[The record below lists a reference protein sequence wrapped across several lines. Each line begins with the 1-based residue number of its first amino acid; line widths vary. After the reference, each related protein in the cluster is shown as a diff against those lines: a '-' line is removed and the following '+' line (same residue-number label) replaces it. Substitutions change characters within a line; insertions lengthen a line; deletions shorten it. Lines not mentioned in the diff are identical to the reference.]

1 MRSFRRLH
9 RLLGLALLLPIL
21 VWAGTGL
28 LFFLKPGW
36 GPAYAALEPRWRPLE
51 ATGIA
56 PPPAGALEARRLRT
70 VLGEH
75 LLVRDAHGWRQLDP
89 ATGVDRPLPPPEQVR
104 ALLADA
110 IAGEGGGRYGDIARL
125 DGAKAT
131 TTTGVILELDWPS
144 LAIAQRGPDTERID
158 ALYRLHDLQWT
169 GARPL
174 DRALGLLGLVA
185 LFALA
190 LAGLRLAI
198 RP

>member
-21 VWAGTGL
+21 VWAATGL

-36 GPAYAALEPRWRPLE
+36 GPAYSTLEPRWRPL
-51 ATGIA
+51 AGA
-56 PPPAGALEARRLRT
+56 GVAPPAGALEARRLCT

-75 LLVRDAHGWRQLDP
+75 LLVRDANGWRQVDP
-89 ATGVDRPLPPPEQVR
+89 ATGADRPLPPPEQVR

-110 IAGEGGGRYGDIARL
+110 ISGERRERYGDIARL

-131 TTTGVILELDWPS
+131 TTTGATLELDWPS
-144 LAIAQRGPDTERID
+144 LSIAQRGADTERID
-158 ALYRLHDLQWT
+158 ALYRLHYLQWT